1 VPVYQGKAFT
11 YLGIATLQDVTW
23 GHVFICVIGFLLV
36 FMSFDNLVE
45 SFQKQPAKAF
55 YCLLA
60 PSILIAQSY
69 FQAQLPIFYAHTQT
83 VFILYQMVFN
93 TYILKFMVNNM
104 CKKTLSYFNHLELF
118 LPSVAILAAPYF
130 SEAENLLVLRS
141 LLGITV
147 LYYSYIY
154 IALSR

>member
-1 VPVYQGKAFT
+1 
-11 YLGIATLQDVTW
+11 
-23 GHVFICVIGFLLV
+23 
-36 FMSFDNLVE
+36 
-45 SFQKQPAKAF
+45 
-55 YCLLA
+55 
-60 PSILIAQSY
+60 
-69 FQAQLPIFYAHTQT
+69 
-83 VFILYQMVFN
+83 MVFN

-130 SEAENLLVLRS
+130 GEAENLLVLRS